1 MCSLQ
6 ETIDRCR
13 DRFMRTLATTPAS
26 DHRARA
32 RLELRLAYL
41 DDIEGDASHK
51 VGWVRAWE
59 RKIAVMPATDSCRIL
74 TEVVDERIALDVREA
89 PVTRPWLAAALSTAA
104 WMASSRTIARVLA

>member
-13 DRFMRTLATTPAS
+13 DRFTRTLATTPTS

-104 WMASSRTIARVLA
+104 WMASSRAIARVLA